1 MDITWKEPT
10 SDGGAPIE
18 KYIVEKREKGGKGPW
33 LRVRYFWKDILITNV
48 TIF

>member
-33 LRVRYFWKDILITNV
+33 LRVRYF
-48 TIF
+48 